1 MHEPFPGTREGRPF
15 GAFALIWALPE
26 EHRRE
31 IAWIELGADTTL
43 RARGRQWSRLDPPG
57 YALSYELETSAG
69 YVTERLDVRV
79 DRGPGLSLVR
89 GESAELDGL
98 PDCDLGF
105 SPLTNAMPVL
115 RHRSHGGE
123 EPFEIDVAWVS
134 VPDLAVHRDHQIYEP
149 KGTRYVRFRS
159 PEADFERMIELTPAG
174 FVLNYP
180 DIARLVTTVVRIPL
194 HAIADWD
201 SFEQVVGG
209 TLELPR
215 LSRRGTAA
223 WIDCLSHCDDTQGGR
238 RYEVPRGT
246 TLTLHLDGLAAFA
259 ERCPEQHAALI
270 GVVAEV
276 NAQRSERGEPAVLA
290 LSASGY
296 SASPSCDSP
305 DDERRGTCPTQT
317 SIPKP
322 SSAPS

>member
-1 MHEPFPGTREGRPF
+1 MHAPFSGTREVRPF
-15 GAFALIWALPE
+15 GTFALIWALPE

-31 IAWIELGADTTL
+31 IAWIELGADATL
-43 RARGRQWSRLDPPG
+43 RARGRQWSKLDPPG

-79 DRGPGLSLVR
+79 EGGPELSLVR
-89 GESAELDGL
+89 GESPELDGL
-98 PDCDLGF
+98 SDCDLGF

-115 RHRSHGGE
+115 RERLRGGGE
-123 EPFEIDVAWVS
+123 AFEIDVAWVS

-149 KGTRYVRFRS
+149 KGPRHVRFRS

-174 FVLNYP
+174 FVLNYR

-194 HAIADWD
+194 QAVSDWE
-201 SFEQVVGG
+201 SFFDLVGG
-209 TLELPR
+209 ALELPQHG
-215 LSRRGTAA
+215 SRGTDA

-246 TLTLHLDGLAAFA
+246 TLTLHLDALVGFA
-259 ERCPEQHAALI
+259 ERCPEQHAELI

-276 NAQRSERGEPAVLA
+276 NRRRLELGEAAVLA
-290 LSASGY
+290 LSASG
-296 SASPSCDSP
+296 
-305 DDERRGTCPTQT
+305 
-317 SIPKP
+317 
-322 SSAPS
+322 